1 VARPPVLGLG
11 GDADL
16 MALRIGEH
24 AERNPG
30 YLLGRR
36 HDRSAELLGLIE
48 RRGDIGDA
56 DEEEH
61 LVSVGRVERRVPA
74 HS

>member
-16 MALRIGEH
+16 VALRIGEH
-24 AERNPG
+24 AERDPW
-30 YLLGRR
+30 YLLGRL
-36 HDRSAELLGLIE
+36 HDGSAELLGLIE
-48 RRGDIGDA
+48 RRGDIRDT

-61 LVSVGRVERRVPA
+61 LVSVGLTQ
-74 HS
+74 STNST